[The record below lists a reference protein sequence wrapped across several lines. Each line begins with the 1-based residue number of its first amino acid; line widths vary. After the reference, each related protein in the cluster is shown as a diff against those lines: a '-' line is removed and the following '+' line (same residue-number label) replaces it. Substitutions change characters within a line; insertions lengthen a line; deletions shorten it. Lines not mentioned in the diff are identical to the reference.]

1 MIRRF
6 LFLLPLL
13 LLPAAPAQ
21 TVSGTKVMNGWTNDT
36 LLHTGHVCFD
46 SSPCF
51 TVTNG
56 SFTGTVSA
64 GTYTITVKDEAN
76 RSVLNLLSVPIG
88 SDGWVYDTYVMPLGY
103 PPAPTSSGVNPP
115 YLPCTSGAY
124 YTQINSSLPSNSVWI
139 CGDTGQQNQWY
150 NAVANP
156 STQLVNPYQWMSL
169 IGVNPPGPPAY
180 PCSPNQNNRTLYTDL
195 GLDMYQ
201 CSAVTGAW
209 QWNEIGSSGGTV
221 YPGANTIGVGNSAN
235 NGWRTPGYAD
245 ILALWSGTKDAAHCT
260 AGDGTMQPCSGGGI
274 TANPL
279 IFATSG
285 GAAPSGTFNGSAAVT
300 IDYHSLGAQQVLGY
314 TPTNAAVMPSTAPGA
329 GYIPIGNAGGTAYA
343 PLSLSGDCSLAS
355 TGAIT
360 CTKSNGTAFASGA
373 FAAAYS
379 LPGTVV
385 QTNQANTFGAYLQ
398 DFSAATQMKLPVASG
413 YTSAANGEIGYDSS
427 GNNWHGWVNGA
438 DMFAA
443 FLPKTGMTN
452 NHCVEFAV
460 SGSTI
465 TLADAGGTC
474 TTGGSMVWPATPG
487 IVYWTSG
494 TTWGGAYN
502 SSTPIPANYLPLALS
517 SSTSV
522 NGTSIPASATLCI
535 VSSLCSGYQAAL
547 TNPVTGPG
555 SGVTIGHM
563 AVMGNTSGTS
573 ITDGGAIPS
582 VGTWGALNYPSW
594 SSGTPFVKMTA
605 AGTFS
610 LDTNTYASSS
620 ASTTVNGQTCT
631 LGSTCTIPFQTNS
644 SGNTSQAGINLLT
657 STANSVGLTV
667 TPTNSATNTETF
679 EVTGTYSGGI
689 SSSQVTT
696 GLGYTPANCTSGTAT
711 SDCITNAMTTL
722 GDLLYGGASGA
733 STRLTGPTGAAATTY
748 VFTNTTNGSSQAQIP
763 AWANAPSISAA
774 NMTGFPTIVSLTTT
788 GTPGPATLSG
798 NAINIP
804 TGVKWFGSGNANVGG
819 SLPTSATGNQST
831 AVGNGAL
838 AKLTSGSGNVVV
850 GADAGYNLTT
860 GYQNVAIGPGALF
873 QETTG
878 STNIAIGAGTLSNQ
892 IGANANI
899 AIGQDT
905 LESVSVGD
913 GNVGMGDN
921 NLLYVTTGS
930 GNTAIGNQAGM
941 EAITSNFNTYLGA
954 NTTANADGYTN
965 STALGAGAV
974 ITASNQV
981 VLGNTSVT
989 KTLLNGSVGI
999 GTTNPGQALVVNGV
1013 IQSGSGNATDGTI
1026 LLKATYDSYPAQL
1039 LFTEYGSGGIGL
1051 STYMYQNNS
1060 STWLSSFNYGSTGR
1074 GALIVTDGQMK
1085 FYNAP
1090 SQNVAPG
1097 SPLTTQPT
1105 TAFLVDVTGNVGIG
1119 TTAPGSLLTVK
1130 GGDAFVDGSAK
1141 GLILRDTVVTTN
1153 CYRITIASGVIT
1165 PTLVTCPTD

>member
-1 MIRRF
+1 MF
-6 LFLLPLL
+6 L
-13 LLPAAPAQ
+13 A
-21 TVSGTKVMNGWTNDT
+21 GW
-36 LLHTGHVCFD
+36 
-46 SSPCF
+46 
-51 TVTNG
+51 
-56 SFTGTVSA
+56 
-64 GTYTITVKDEAN
+64 
-76 RSVLNLLSVPIG
+76 
-88 SDGWVYDTYVMPLGY
+88 
-103 PPAPTSSGVNPP
+103 
-115 YLPCTSGAY
+115 
-124 YTQINSSLPSNSVWI
+124 
-139 CGDTGQQNQWY
+139 
-150 NAVANP
+150 P
-156 STQLVNPYQWMSL
+156 STEMYVCVNGFPQA
-169 IGVNPPGPPAY
+169 IGI
-180 PCSPNQNNRTLYTDL
+180 STT
-195 GLDMYQ
+195 
-201 CSAVTGAW
+201 
-209 QWNEIGSSGGTV
+209 
-221 YPGANTIGVGNSAN
+221 YPGANTIGVGNSSNTA
-235 NGWRTPGYAD
+235 WRTPSYAD
-245 ILALWSGTKDAAHCT
+245 ILALWSGTKDAEHCT

-502 SSTPIPANYLPLALS
+502 SSTPIPATYLPTTLSSSSSMGTSCTVNASSTVTGVCGANTNTLNDGSGNGAITGKWAVSNFKNTNITAYALAMADSTNTEQPLIPSSWTSGHTFVPAWKPSGSALAPVTIDMTYAAALNYTPASWPTVAGIPYWTSGTSWGGAYNSSTPIPANYLPLALS

-667 TPTNSATNTETF
+667 TPTNSATNAETF

-733 STRLTGPTGAAATTY
+733 STRLPGPTGAAATTY

-763 AWANAPSISAA
+763 AWANAPHISAA
-774 NMTGFPTIVSLTTT
+774 NMTSFPTIISLSTA
-788 GTPGPATLSG
+788 GSPGPATQSG
-798 NAINIP
+798 NALTIP
-804 TGVKWFGSGNANVGG
+804 TGVKWFGTGNANVGG
-819 SLPTSATGNQST
+819 SLSSSSTGSYNT
-831 AVGNGAL
+831 AVGQSSL
-838 AKLTSGSGNVVV
+838 AANSSGNYNTALGYLSLNGNTIGVTNTGIGYESLQSMATGQEDTAV
-850 GADAGYNLTT
+850 GAFALTFDTGAGYNTAV
-860 GYQNVAIGPGALF
+860 GEGAMYRSINGEFNVAIGDSAFTNQTSGLGNTAVGYNSLDGVYGSGSGGNYNVAVGDGALGDN
-873 QETTG
+873 TTG
-878 STNIAIGAGTLSNQ
+878 SN
-892 IGANANI
+892 
-899 AIGQDT
+899 
-905 LESVSVGD
+905 
-913 GNVGMGDN
+913 
-921 NLLYVTTGS
+921 
-930 GNTAIGNQAGM
+930 NTAVGTTAGVGSP
-941 EAITSNFNTYLGA
+941 ALQTGTNNTYLGDSA
-954 NTTANADGYTN
+954 TANADGYTN
-965 STALGAGAV
+965 STALGYGAT
-974 ITASNQV
+974 ITASNQIM
-981 VLGNTSVT
+981 LGNTSVT
-989 KTLLNGSVGI
+989 TV
-999 GTTNPGQALVVNGV
+999 TTSA
-1013 IQSGSGNATDGTI
+1013 S
-1026 LLKATYDSYPAQL
+1026 
-1039 LFTEYGSGGIGL
+1039 
-1051 STYMYQNNS
+1051 
-1060 STWLSSFNYGSTGR
+1060 
-1074 GALIVTDGQMK
+1074 
-1085 FYNAP
+1085 
-1090 SQNVAPG
+1090 
-1097 SPLTTQPT
+1097 
-1105 TAFLVDVTGNVGIG
+1105 VGIG

-1130 GGDAFVDGSAK
+1130 GGDAFVDGSAR